1 MSFNGKSNKRFY
13 DELVIQKQAK
23 QIINKDST
31 FCGL

>member
-1 MSFNGKSNKRFY
+1 MSFNRKSNKRFY
-13 DELVIQKQAK
+13 DELAIQKQAK